1 MVEECG
7 VGGQATR
14 HRQTGASCARWW
26 AKITISSVLG
36 PLGMGRSRHVNVIV
50 IGRPSEIH
58 HSNNSMTSTTTMMK
72 EAIQALYP
80 PRLTASRRRVRR
92 LGSSISSSNDSFHEN
107 SLPQF
112 RGFDANVTA
121 PNNPPLSTSY
131 STSSNRKSKD
141 RFSEL
146 LLEHGERDLHQDWAV
161 CASSTLTSSGN
172 SVCVGISCSSQMKQ
186 IEGRL
191 RLCSQSIVF
200 EPHQTSRGII
210 RAPFRHMTY
219 LGGGDNN
226 GNSTEMTVGVVR
238 CERHVVMKS
247 NNAIGPF
254 DYIHTPVEFSFRFV
268 HSSPSMFLSLAKKL
282 FDVEASNKKASVS
295 FAPSVTFEGSAP
307 PIIQLPSNNY
317 SRDAVVEQ
325 IMRPALNRLFD
336 TTNFLHVSE
345 RSLTPNLRCSI
356 KALLLEH
363 NGCALLTEF
372 GFYFQPA
379 VASGMMDAGSGAEGR
394 VGVNGKFQVW
404 AIDDMRAIA
413 RRYDGMKDRA
423 LEIYL
428 KNQHSI
434 LLTFESTLV
443 RERVIRILSQQISA
457 KKPVPLPCFTDR
469 SFVES
474 ALELWQAD
482 ELDNFEYLLCL
493 NAAAGR
499 SYHDL
504 SRYPVFPWVLAY
516 YGGLDEDDDLDDSS
530 PEELDFADPSI
541 FRDLSLPIGALNDSR
556 FEEFRK
562 RYEGMVQQQKSHASQ
577 YNQDFPFMYGTHYSA
592 PGYVLYYLLRVLP
605 EHMLCLQNGKFDVP
619 DRLFHSIDATYK
631 SILSNPADV
640 KELIPE
646 FYDPD
651 CFDFLIN
658 SMGLQ
663 LGTLQTGQ
671 RVNDVLL
678 PSWAKSAKSFLQQ
691 NRAALESDYC
701 TKHLPKWI
709 DLIFGVTSRGPGAK
723 AAKNLFHPMSY
734 MSPEEVEAI
743 QSPEGRAHAELQSTE
758 FGIVP

>member
-1 MVEECG
+1 
-7 VGGQATR
+7 
-14 HRQTGASCARWW
+14 
-26 AKITISSVLG
+26 
-36 PLGMGRSRHVNVIV
+36 
-50 IGRPSEIH
+50 
-58 HSNNSMTSTTTMMK
+58 MMK

-92 LGSSISSSNDSFHEN
+92 LGSSISSSNESFHEN

-161 CASSTLTSSGN
+161 CASSTHTSSGN
-172 SVCVGISCSSQMKQ
+172 SVCVGISCSSHMKQ

-219 LGGGDNN
+219 LGGGGNKN
-226 GNSTEMTVGVVR
+226 GNSTDMTVAVVR
-238 CERHVVMKS
+238 CERHVIMKS

-254 DYIHTPVEFSFRFV
+254 DCIHTPVEFSFRFV
-268 HSSPSMFLSLAKKL
+268 HSSPSKFLSLARKL

-295 FAPSVTFEGSAP
+295 FAASVAFEASAP

-317 SRDAVVEQ
+317 SRDAVVEE
-325 IMRPALNRLFD
+325 IMRPAMNRPFD

-345 RSLTPNLRCSI
+345 HSLTPNLRCSI

-363 NGCALLTEF
+363 KGCALLTEF
-372 GFYFQPA
+372 GLYFQPV
-379 VASGMMDAGSGAEGR
+379 VASEMMDAGSGAEGR
-394 VGVNGKFQVW
+394 VGVNGKFRVW
-404 AIDDMRAIA
+404 AFDDMRAIA

-423 LEIYL
+423 LEIYS

-577 YNQDFPFMYGTHYSA
+577 YNQDAPFMYGTHYSA

-619 DRLFHSIDATYK
+619 DRLFHCIDATYK

-678 PSWAKSAKSFLQQ
+678 PSWAKSAKSFLRQ

-734 MSPEEVEAI
+734 MGPEEVEAI
-743 QSPEGRAHAELQSTE
+743 QSPEGRLHAELQSTE
-758 FGIVP
+758 FGIVPWGESDSLLTRDRLRDSYGLEGTLSASSANTARIFSGISADTFVQNEKTNFVRNYSLG